1 MISILNYPNF
11 RIGLI
16 GINRCFIRIH
26 PNEVPMKSLL
36 GTDKVRVIF
45 KLNSRITFVVSS
57 DGCRV
62 VSMTLVFEFD
72 LIQIFSYR
80 IG

>member
-1 MISILNYPNF
+1 
-11 RIGLI
+11 
-16 GINRCFIRIH
+16 
-26 PNEVPMKSLL
+26 MKSLL

-45 KLNSRITFVVSS
+45 KFNSRLTFVVSS
-57 DGCRV
+57 GGYRV

-72 LIQIFSYR
+72 LIQLVSYR